1 MTDATPISP
10 PGRAMSLATAI
21 GIALLTFLI
30 GAILAALAFAW
41 WRPAQPA
48 AAPEPVLAAAQPARV
63 IAPPPPASTDP
74 ASLSARE
81 EMLAAQLAAL
91 EQRTALVS
99 GQAAAS
105 AGNANRAEA
114 LMVAFAARRAIDRGL
129 GLGYLEQQLRDRFG
143 ASRPAEVSLVIRAA
157 RQPVTA
163 EDLRLGLDTIGP
175 QLAFGSADGNWF
187 EAFRRQIG
195 SLIVV
200 HRQGDPS
207 PAPAE
212 RLDRIRRLLGQR
224 QIEAAIAEVARLPG
238 GEQATRWMAA
248 AKQFVDAHDALDTLE
263 ETALQGAATPTPQPA
278 PANTR

>member
-1 MTDATPISP
+1 MTDATPISS
-10 PGRAMSLATAI
+10 PGSAMSLATAI
-21 GIALLTFLI
+21 GVALFTFI
-30 GAILAALAFAW
+30 VGAILAALVFAW
-41 WRPAQPA
+41 WRPARIVTPPELVT
-48 AAPEPVLAAAQPARV
+48 AAPQPARV
-63 IAPPPPASTDP
+63 AAPPPASTDP
-74 ASLSARE
+74 ASLAARE

-114 LMVAFAARRAIDRGL
+114 LMIAFAARRAIDRGL

-143 ASRPAEVSLVIRAA
+143 ASRPAEVTLVIQAA
-157 RQPVTA
+157 RKPVTA

-175 QLAFGSADGNWF
+175 QLALGSADGNWL

-207 PAPAE
+207 PAPAD

-224 QIEAAIAEVARLPG
+224 QVEAAIAEVARLPG

-248 AKQFVDAHDALDTLE
+248 ARQFVAAHDALDTLE
-263 ETALQGAATPTPQPA
+263 ETALQGTATPSATSPA
-278 PANTR
+278 PAGTR

>member
-1 MTDATPISP
+1 MTDTVAPSPAPARRTPLAIMI
-10 PGRAMSLATAI
+10 GVALAT
-21 GIALLTFLI
+21 FVI
-30 GAILAALAFAW
+30 GAVMAWLAMQW
-41 WRPAQPA
+41 WRPPVAPQTQPGESA
-48 AAPEPVLAAAQPARV
+48 AEPLRVAAPAPA
-63 IAPPPPASTDP
+63 APPPVASDP
-74 ASLSARE
+74 ASLAARE

-99 GQAAAS
+99 GQAASA

-143 ASRPAEVSLVIRAA
+143 AVRPTEVNLVIRAA

-163 EDLRLGLDTIGP
+163 EDLRLGIDTIGP
-175 QLAFGSADGNWF
+175 QLAFGGDGNWL
-187 EAFRRQIG
+187 EALRRQLA
-195 SLIVV
+195 SLIVI

-224 QIEAAIAEVARLPG
+224 QVEAAIAEVARLPG

-248 AKQFVDAHDALDTLE
+248 AQQFVAAHDALDTLE
-263 ETALQGAATPTPQPA
+263 QTALQGSATPTPP
-278 PANTR
+278 NTPR

>member
-10 PGRAMSLATAI
+10 SGRAMSLTTVI
-21 GIALLTFLI
+21 GIALLTFII

-41 WRPAQPA
+41 WRPTQPVA
-48 AAPEPVLAAAQPARV
+48 IPEPVVAAAQPAHV
-63 IAPPPPASTDP
+63 AAAPPPASTDP

-91 EQRTALVS
+91 EQRTAVVS
-99 GQAAAS
+99 SQAASS

-143 ASRPAEVSLVIRAA
+143 ASRPAEVGLVIRAA

-175 QLAFGSADGNWF
+175 QLAFGAADGNWF

-195 SLIVV
+195 SLIVI

-263 ETALQGAATPTPQPA
+263 ETALQGAATPSAPTPAKP
-278 PANTR
+278 R